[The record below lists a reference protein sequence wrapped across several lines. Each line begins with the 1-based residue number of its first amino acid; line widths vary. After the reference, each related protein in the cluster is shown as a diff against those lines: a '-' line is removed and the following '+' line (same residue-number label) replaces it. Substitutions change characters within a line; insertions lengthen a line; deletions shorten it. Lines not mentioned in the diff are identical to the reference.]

1 MMRITSLRLLHV
13 QSLLCIFYISS
24 FIFGLFVPL
33 VVDLLS
39 LPFSSIHDIYRLFTF
54 HLVTDEICV
63 FIFTI
68 LAIFI
73 YAKLVFH
80 VWSRTEIL
88 FFYWFVNTSAG
99 ILAIIPEIFFGNNIF
114 IKRINGNSAFLS
126 SVLVVLIQLSMD
138 QSLVKIR
145 GFNFK
150 SQYGLP
156 AVSITFL
163 CLWTVGFIRLSS
175 GILFCYGILCSWCYL
190 RFLQRHPQGR
200 RGDYRPVFAFARLFP
215 EPIDKIVSIPSN
227 VFYQLLLRTKFCP
240 GLKRESEVTV
250 EPLLTFGPHG
260 MVSSDPERH
269 RRIALKALNERFAK
283 AGVSS
288 RAQNEVIEWPSLIDP
303 DDTQKTDNNKSDESS
318 VIIELPTITNP
329 SSTDT
334 LNTLNSSNV

>member
-1 MMRITSLRLLHV
+1 MVRITSLKLLHV

-39 LPFSSIHDIYRLFTF
+39 LPFSSIYDIYRLFTF

-99 ILAIIPEIFFGNNIF
+99 ILAIFPEIFFGNNIF
-114 IKRINGNSAFLS
+114 VKRINGNSAFLS
-126 SVLVVLIQLSMD
+126 SVLIVLIQLSMD

-156 AVSITFL
+156 AMSITFL

-200 RGDYRPVFAFARLFP
+200 RGDYRSVFAFASWLSSGKTSVTISAYISAKFTY
-215 EPIDKIVSIPSN
+215 PSLCG
-227 VFYQLLLRTKFCP
+227 LLNLLVLIFLCMC
-240 GLKRESEVTV
+240 GLKLCFHL
-250 EPLLTFGPHG
+250 PNLTFRMISH
-260 MVSSDPERH
+260 
-269 RRIALKALNERFAK
+269 F
-283 AGVSS
+283 
-288 RAQNEVIEWPSLIDP
+288 LI
-303 DDTQKTDNNKSDESS
+303 
-318 VIIELPTITNP
+318 
-329 SSTDT
+329 
-334 LNTLNSSNV
+334 

>member
-1 MMRITSLRLLHV
+1 MVRITSLKLLHV

-39 LPFSSIHDIYRLFTF
+39 LPFSSIYDIYRLFTF

-99 ILAIIPEIFFGNNIF
+99 ILAIFPEIFFGNNIF
-114 IKRINGNSAFLS
+114 VKRINGNSAFLS
-126 SVLVVLIQLSMD
+126 SVLIVLIQLSMD

-156 AVSITFL
+156 AMSITFL

-200 RGDYRPVFAFARLFP
+200 RGDYRSVFAFA
-215 EPIDKIVSIPSN
+215 
-227 VFYQLLLRTKFCP
+227 
-240 GLKRESEVTV
+240 
-250 EPLLTFGPHG
+250 
-260 MVSSDPERH
+260 

-288 RAQNEVIEWPSLIDP
+288 RTPNEVIEWPSLIDP
-303 DDTQKTDNNKSDESS
+303 DDTQKTDNNKLNESS
-318 VIIELPTITNP
+318 VIIELPTTTNP

-334 LNTLNSSNV
+334 LNTLNSSV